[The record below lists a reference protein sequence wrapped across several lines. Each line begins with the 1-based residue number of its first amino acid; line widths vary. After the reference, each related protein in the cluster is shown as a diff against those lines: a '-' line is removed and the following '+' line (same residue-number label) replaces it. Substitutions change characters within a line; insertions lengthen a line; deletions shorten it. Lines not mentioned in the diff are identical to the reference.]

1 MSGLLSYQCRDGV
14 AVLTIQNPPVNAL
27 SRGVRK
33 GVMLGLE
40 HALADPQAQAIVLQ
54 GAGGQFSG
62 GIDLSEYDHLRT
74 DPWLA
79 EVCRAVEDSPKPVV
93 ALLQGRVL
101 GPAFELALAA
111 QARIAA
117 PDARIGLPDVVLG
130 LPTGSGGAMR
140 AARLAGAG
148 PALDLLLS
156 GRVIGAQDPAAAPF
170 LDEVAQDDALGA
182 AIARATA
189 LATALA
195 GDAGRVA
202 ARARLDGLV
211 DPASYIA
218 AVQAARAGFG
228 AQGEEDDPAAEALI
242 ASVEAAQLLPPEAA
256 LEFEAAYF
264 DDLVTGARS
273 CGLRHLYAAERRAPR
288 HITDAPL
295 PDLSTLAVVGRGAEA
310 AGLSIAALDAGLQ
323 VVLIDPVGAS
333 AQAQKTGGMIAQIYA
348 SAEQNGRLGGG
359 ARRARLERLKVS
371 DDLAVMRAADSVALV
386 LAQGENGAAR
396 ARAAAQYMPPE
407 RAILVLGD
415 MSQTVIEAAGDRAAD
430 VVGVHFA
437 RPPHLAAM
445 GEIISSSATGPQ
457 ATSTAAA
464 LLRKMR
470 KIAVGAQGELA
481 LSQALLLAMRQV
493 GDELL
498 GLGVTPYAVDD
509 ALRGARMGQGIYRG
523 IDAMG
528 LRASAHLAEA
538 RAPEGEAG
546 EAVSALQNTLI
557 AAERLGRESGAG
569 FYDYSSGAAQ
579 PDQVVR
585 ELQEA
590 LLAQRGGAP
599 VQMPAADIL
608 RRFEAGLVQVGARL
622 LENGAARH
630 AGDIDVA
637 AVQALG
643 YPRALGGPLHRANQD
658 GVFTRAADIRR
669 YGKAAITE
677 RAKRFW
683 APCDLLVDMVKN
695 GRRFG

>member
-40 HALADPQAQAIVLQ
+40 HALADPQALAIVLQ

-62 GIDLSEYDHLRT
+62 GIDLSEYDQPRA

-189 LATALA
+189 LAS
-195 GDAGRVA
+195 DAERVA
-202 ARARLDGLV
+202 ARARLDGLA

-288 HITDAPL
+288 HITDAPF

-323 VVLIDPVGAS
+323 VVLIDPVGAA
-333 AQAQKTGGMIAQIYA
+333 AQAQKTGGLIAQIYA

-407 RAILVLGD
+407 RAILVLGQMTPD
-415 MSQTVIEAAGDRAAD
+415 LLEAAGTRAGD
-430 VVGVHFA
+430 VVGLHFA
-437 RPPHLAAM
+437 RSPHLSAM
-445 GEIISSSATGPQ
+445 GEVVSAPSTGAL
-457 ATSTAAA
+457 ATAAAAA

-470 KIAVGAQGELA
+470 KIAVGAQGDLA
-481 LSQALLLAMRQV
+481 LSQVLLLAMRQV

-557 AAERLGRESGAG
+557 AAERLGRDSGAG
-569 FYDYSSGAAQ
+569 FYDYSSGAAE

-585 ELQEA
+585 ELHEA
-590 LLAQRGGAP
+590 LLGQTGGAP

-643 YPRALGGPLHRANQD
+643 YPRALGGPLHRASQD

-683 APCDLLVDMVKN
+683 TPCDLLVDMVKN